1 MKVMRICS
9 LLPSGTEILYGL
21 GLEDQIVGV
30 SDDCDYPPDVRKKP
44 IISKSVLSGKKKNYT
59 SRQIHNLVESHQHK
73 GLSIYD
79 IDEGYLKKVK
89 PDLILTQE
97 LCEVCAIPY
106 SQVLKAAKVLDQG
119 PKVVS
124 LEPRTLEDVLDNI
137 LLVGKLTGTQGRA
150 EHFVSELRK
159 RIDLVK
165 SKAQGVTKRPKVLS
179 LEWTDPPMAAG
190 HWVPQMIQIAG
201 GRDEMV
207 KVGEW
212 TVNLTWS
219 RVVDHRPEVIVV
231 MPCSYTL
238 EESSREARALDK
250 VDGWKTIPAVQ
261 EGKVYAVNAG
271 WYFSRSGP
279 GLVTGL
285 EIMAEILHP
294 ELFEGLAPSGSY
306 SSVSY

>member
-1 MKVMRICS
+1 MRICS

-21 GLEDQIVGV
+21 GLQDQIVAV
-30 SDDCDYPPDVRKKP
+30 SDDCDYPSDVRKKP
-44 IISKSVLSGKKKNYT
+44 IISKSVISGKNYS

-79 IDEGYLKKVK
+79 IDEGYLKKLK

-106 SQVLKAAKVLDQG
+106 SQVLKAAKVLEQG

-137 LLVGKLTGTQGRA
+137 LLVGKLTGTQNKA
-150 EHFVSELRK
+150 ENFVSELRK
-159 RIDLVK
+159 RIDFVK
-165 SKAQGVTKRPKVLS
+165 STGQRLTINRPKVLN
-179 LEWTDPPMAAG
+179 LEWIDPPMAGG
-190 HWVPQMIQIAG
+190 HWVPEMVQIAG

-219 RVVDHRPEVIVV
+219 RVVGYEPEVIVV
-231 MPCSYTL
+231 MPCSYNL
-238 EESSREARALDK
+238 EESLREARTLDK
-250 VDGWKTIPAVQ
+250 VEGWKTIPAVAK
-261 EGKVYAVNAG
+261 GKVYAVNAG

-294 ELFEGLAPSGSY
+294 ELFDGLAPAGSY

>member
-1 MKVMRICS
+1 MRICS

-21 GLEDQIVGV
+21 GLEDQIVAV
-30 SDDCDYPPDVRKKP
+30 SDDCDYPPDVRNKP
-44 IISKSVLSGKKKNYT
+44 IISKSVLSGKNYS

-79 IDEGYLKKVK
+79 IDEEYLRKVK

-137 LLVGKLTGTQGRA
+137 LLVGKLTGTQTRG

-159 RIDLVK
+159 RIDFVK
-165 SKAQGVTKRPKVLS
+165 SKSQKVTERPKVLN

-190 HWVPQMIQIAG
+190 HWVPQMVEIAG

-219 RVVDHRPEVIVV
+219 RVVDYRAEVIVV

-238 EESSREARALDK
+238 EESLSEARTLDK
-250 VDGWKTIPAVQ
+250 IDGWKSIPAVR

-285 EIMAEILHP
+285 EILGEILHP

-306 SSVSY
+306 SSISY

>member
-1 MKVMRICS
+1 MRICS

-21 GLEDQIVGV
+21 GLEDQIVAV
-30 SDDCDYPPDVRKKP
+30 SDDCDYPPDVRQKP
-44 IISKSVLSGKKKNYT
+44 IISKSVLSGKNYS

-97 LCEVCAIPY
+97 LCQVCAIPY

-124 LEPRTLEDVLDNI
+124 LEPRTLEDVLDNV
-137 LLVGKLTGTQGRA
+137 LLVGKLTGTQRRA
-150 EHFVSELRK
+150 EHFVSGLRK
-159 RIDLVK
+159 RIDFVK
-165 SKAQGVTKRPKVLS
+165 SKAQSVRNRPKVLN
-179 LEWTDPPMAAG
+179 LEWIDPPMAGG
-190 HWVPQMIQIAG
+190 HWVPQMVQIAG

-207 KVGEW
+207 MVGEW
-212 TVNLTWS
+212 TVNLSWS
-219 RVVDHRPEVIVV
+219 RVVDYRPEVIVV

-238 EESSREARALDK
+238 QESLSEGRTLDK
-250 VDGWKTIPAVQ
+250 VPGWKGIPAVR

-279 GLVTGL
+279 GLVSGL

-294 ELFEGLAPSGSY
+294 ELFKGLAPSGSY
-306 SSVSY
+306 KRISH

>member
-1 MKVMRICS
+1 MRICS
-9 LLPSGTEILYGL
+9 LLPSGTEILYSLGL
-21 GLEDQIVGV
+21 GNQIVAV
-30 SDDCDYPPDVRKKP
+30 SEDCDLPPAVRLKP
-44 IISKSVLSGKKKNYT
+44 IISKSVLSGKNFS
-59 SRQIHNLVESHQHK
+59 SRQIHELVESHQHK
-73 GLSIYD
+73 GLSLYD
-79 IDEGYLKKVK
+79 IDEGYLRKVK

-97 LCEVCAIPY
+97 LCEVCAVPY

-137 LLVGKLTGTQGRA
+137 LLVGKLTGTQTRA

-159 RIDLVK
+159 RIDFVK
-165 SKAQGVTKRPKVLS
+165 SNAQRVRKRPKVLN
-179 LEWTDPPMAAG
+179 LEWIDPPMAGG
-190 HWVPQMIQIAG
+190 HWVPQMVQIAG
-201 GRDEMV
+201 GRDDMV

-219 RVVDHRPEVIVV
+219 RVVDYGPEVIVV

-238 EESSREARALDK
+238 QESLSEGRTLDK
-250 VDGWKTIPAVQ
+250 IPGWKTIPAVR

-294 ELFEGLAPSGSY
+294 ELFEGLAPSGSCKRI
-306 SSVSY
+306 SY